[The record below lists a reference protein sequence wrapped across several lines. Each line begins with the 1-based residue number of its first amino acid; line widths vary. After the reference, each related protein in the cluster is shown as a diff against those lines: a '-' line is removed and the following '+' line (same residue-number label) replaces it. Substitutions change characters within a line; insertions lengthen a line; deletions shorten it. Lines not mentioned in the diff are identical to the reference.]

1 MVGSLGSD
9 VSKGGGRRPRG
20 LRNLLTGLG
29 GAVET
34 LGA

>member
-1 MVGSLGSD
+1 